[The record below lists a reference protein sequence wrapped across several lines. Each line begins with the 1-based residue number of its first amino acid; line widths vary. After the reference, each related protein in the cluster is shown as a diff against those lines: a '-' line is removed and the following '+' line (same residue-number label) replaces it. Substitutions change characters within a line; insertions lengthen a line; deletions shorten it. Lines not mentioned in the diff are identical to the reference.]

1 MKSRSQTLENKSISS
16 MLSAIEIYNKPD
28 FKYREETFSIL
39 ATNAWELLLKAR
51 ILQLGNSKLSS
62 IIKYEGRINK
72 DGKKSSKKYKSRNRS
87 GNFNTIGL
95 FKAFDVLVNDYGDSI
110 QGVVRQN
117 LEALIEVRDN
127 SVHFINKDFTLSK
140 KVHEIGTASIKNYM
154 RLRQLWFGLSLS
166 DFDIFLMPIG
176 FVRSIS
182 SADAITVSGEERKLL
197 EYISDTEKKSKNAQ
211 SDEFAFTLNIDVKF
225 NRVSTS
231 KNVMEVRIT
240 NDDSALP
247 VQMTEE
253 DVREKYP
260 WDYKILTTRLTKKYS
275 DFKQNQKYHKI
286 RQKLEKDSKLCRVR
300 FLDPGNPSSTKKRFY
315 SPNIVKD
322 FDKHYTILK

>member
-1 MKSRSQTLENKSISS
+1 

-51 ILQLGNSKLSS
+51 ILQLGNNKLPS
-62 IIKYEGRINK
+62 IIKYVKKTNK
-72 DGKKSSKKYKSRNRS
+72 DGRQSTKMYKSKNRS

-95 FKAFDVLVNDYGDSI
+95 FGAFDVLVNEYGDSI
-110 QGVVRQN
+110 QSVVRQN
-117 LEALIEVRDN
+117 LEALVEVRDN
-127 SVHFINKDFTLSK
+127 SIHFINKDFTLAK

-154 RLRQLWFGLSLS
+154 RLRQLWFGRSLS
-166 DFDIFLMPIG
+166 DIDIFLMPIG
-176 FVRSIS
+176 FVRNIT
-182 SADAITVSGEERKLL
+182 SADAITVSGEERNLL
-197 EYISDTEKKSKNAQ
+197 EYISDAEKESRRSQ

-231 KNVMEVRIT
+231 TNVTEVRIT

-247 VQMTEE
+247 VQITEE

-260 WDYKILTTRLTKKYS
+260 WDFKILTTRLTKRYS
-275 DFKQNQKYHKI
+275 DFKQNLQYHKI
-286 RQKLEKDSKLCRVR
+286 RKKLEKEPKFCRVR
-300 FLDPGNPSSTKKRFY
+300 FLDPGNPSSSKKNFY
-315 SPNIVKD
+315 NPNIVRE
-322 FDKHYTILK
+322 FDKHYKTRK